1 MDRSI
6 GLERVYNL
14 GDYKS
19 LRVSDY
25 SNNIPEE
32 LATNDEFMSELRH
45 LQLVSA
51 ELTYYNYSVMVSN
64 LNEKET
70 NEAKQEFLAE
80 VETNLYT
87 KLVSHMTKIYGQ
99 EEENE

>member
-19 LRVSDY
+19 LRVTDY
-25 SNNIPEE
+25 INNIPEE
-32 LATNDEFMSELRH
+32 LVLDADFMDGLRS

-51 ELTYYNYSVMVSN
+51 EKAYYDYSEQARSLMGLESDDQKIE
-64 LNEKET
+64 L
-70 NEAKQEFLAE
+70 LATIE
-80 VETNLYT
+80 LDLYT
-87 KLVSHMTKIYGQ
+87 KLIGHMTKIYGQ
-99 EEENE
+99 EENE